1 MIWNDWTI
9 FFQSLFGEGFN
20 GMAKANFALH
30 PSFDAENVT
39 IQRICCFIDSFSGMD
54 TIVLEV
60 SSFLHLNGI
69 ASC

>member
-1 MIWNDWTI
+1 
-9 FFQSLFGEGFN
+9 
-20 GMAKANFALH
+20 MAKANFALH